1 VQTRRANLAILL
13 VNSSFGFALG
23 MAMAFLVYQA
33 GLVAAGLLFDREPLW
48 FVDRVEFAAGGSDA
62 AWSGGILLVL
72 AVGWAL
78 AGIYR
83 GGSRYDGTRLAVL
96 WVALHL
102 FRQGLL
108 PLLRLAFDE
117 ESDAALALA
126 ASSLPESLTVVLA
139 VLGAAG
145 LLAVGWLAA
154 PALLRFAPENLSTK
168 MGRIAFIG
176 LIGIAAWIIGTLLAL
191 PLLVP
196 GGEIAPWGLVPWG
209 GAFLLF
215 TLVAS
220 PEPRQIYATREPA
233 FLAWGTLI
241 VLAVFIAAAR
251 LILGD
256 GLSITIS

>member
-1 VQTRRANLAILL
+1 MQTRRSNLAIVL
-13 VNSSFGFALG
+13 VNSSLGFALG
-23 MAMAFLVYQA
+23 LAAAFLVYQT

-48 FVDRVEFAAGGSDA
+48 FVDRVEFAAAGSDA

-78 AGIYR
+78 ASIYR

-96 WVALHL
+96 WVTLHL

-108 PLLRLAFDE
+108 PLLRVVFDE
-117 ESDAALALA
+117 ESDAAVALA
-126 ASSLPESLTVVLA
+126 ASNLPESFTMVVA

-168 MGRIAFIG
+168 MSRIAFIG
-176 LIGIAAWIIGTLLAL
+176 LIGLAAWIVGTLLAL

-196 GGEIAPWGLVPWG
+196 GGEASPWGLVPWG

-233 FLAWGTLI
+233 NLAWGTL
-241 VLAVFIAAAR
+241 VLLVVLITAAR
-251 LILGD
+251 LVLGD
-256 GLSITIS
+256 GLSITI